1 MAELFG
7 DRIDFCHSCKVF
19 DLISPDSWSWH
30 GNEDGIWYSRNNHN
44 PWVSGHPQCV
54 CVGKTHN
61 SNGAQLLWQVLITC
75 DRHPLTFPLSG
86 PKRKLLL
93 GHPSSRL
100 GHFQNVCPHIRAIVC
115 STSLR
120 VSDTQTHWS
129 QFHFLPT
136 SAIKKSSKC
145 WLIS

>member
-1 MAELFG
+1 MKMVYGIAGITITLG
-7 DRIDFCHSCKVF
+7 Y
-19 DLISPDSWSWH
+19 PDIRS
-30 GNEDGIWYSRNNHN
+30 
-44 PWVSGHPQCV
+44 VCV

-145 WLIS
+145 WLISQWVNGAEGKSLDLHVKLLNFNITLNW